1 MVSLY
6 IWLSIYTNN
15 EILCIIRKFDLSS
28 RGVLGRIYALSIEVL
43 TQFILSKQQTGKE
56 DKGNTAHCQ
65 AESHEGI
72 SWPAYGHQA
81 IQNKANKKVKDK
93 TKADEQWN

>member
-15 EILCIIRKFDLSS
+15 EIICIIWKFDLRS

-43 TQFILSKQQTGKE
+43 NFVPLEIFSRNYYLITDIRHIRKRGSLQFSG
-56 DKGNTAHCQ
+56 
-65 AESHEGI
+65 
-72 SWPAYGHQA
+72 
-81 IQNKANKKVKDK
+81 
-93 TKADEQWN
+93 

>member
-15 EILCIIRKFDLSS
+15 EILCIIWKFDFSS

-43 TQFILSKQQTGKE
+43 QTLV
-56 DKGNTAHCQ
+56 CLF
-65 AESHEGI
+65 
-72 SWPAYGHQA
+72 
-81 IQNKANKKVKDK
+81 QN
-93 TKADEQWN
+93 DEYV